1 MSVDYKLI
9 GGRIKAARNK
19 LGYTQE
25 VLAEK
30 LEVSVGYVSQV
41 ERGITK
47 ISLDLLAEIATVLNC
62 GLSMLIEGANVGS
75 KRYMSAEISDYYS
88 MLGVKD
94 KRLALEFIKLLV
106 QNGKE

>member
-25 VLAEK
+25 ALAEK

-47 ISLDLLAEIATVLNC
+47 ISLDLLAEIATI
-62 GLSMLIEGANVGS
+62 LSCDLATLIEGTNVGS
-75 KRYMSAEISDYYS
+75 ERYMSAEISDYYS
-88 MLGVKD
+88 MLGIRD
-94 KRLALEFIKLLV
+94 KRLVVEFIKLLV
-106 QNGKE
+106 KNRKE